1 MLDRILKHKKIVI
14 GAGVVVAALMS
25 LPILFYVFVGS
36 YSRYIFDAN
45 NLPSDHSRVGI
56 VFGAGITANGKPY
69 KELEGRL
76 NGAVDLYRQ
85 GAVAK
90 IVVSGDNRFQ
100 YYNEPLAM
108 ETYLRDRDIPGD
120 AIQQDNAGRSTYE
133 TCERAKKVFQL
144 DKAILITSQSHLPRA
159 IFTCRK
165 LGVES
170 IGVARGDDA
179 NNALRR
185 EFMARTKAVLNIYV
199 YGEKTILGEP
209 IPLQQSS

>member
-1 MLDRILKHKKIVI
+1 MFLSAHT
-14 GAGVVVAALMS
+14 AA
-25 LPILFYVFVGS
+25 IY
-36 YSRYIFDAN
+36 DAN
-45 NLPSDHSRVGI
+45 NLPSNHSKVGI
-56 VFGAGITANGKPY
+56 VFGAGITAKGKPY

-76 NGAVDLYRQ
+76 NGAIDLYRQ
-85 GAVAK
+85 GTITK
-90 IVVSGDNRFQ
+90 IVVSGDNRFEH
-100 YYNEPLAM
+100 YNEPLAM

-144 DKAILITSQSHLPRA
+144 DTAILITSQSHLPRA

-170 IGVARGDDA
+170 IGVAHGDNA

-209 IPLQQSS
+209 IPLDGQSCFDC